1 MKISNGIME
10 YMVQVSL
17 GPIQRI
23 QTQPTTGSFGDSCS
37 RMRLSTLG
45 HSQGSTPR
53 QKMSSTITRTLTMFP
68 RNTSVRAWLIFALRA
83 CSSAPLPD
91 PLTLALMMHV
101 TFTLHAIFPLPST
114 RAASRPKDLKASSIR
129 KHQTPIC
136 PTQSPYRI
144 GHQVTCEIS

>member
-23 QTQPTTGSFGDSCS
+23 QTQPTTGSFEDSSS

-68 RNTSVRAWLIFALRA
+68 RNTSVRAWLIFV
-83 CSSAPLPD
+83 CEPAPRHPCR
-91 PLTLALMMHV
+91 
-101 TFTLHAIFPLPST
+101 T
-114 RAASRPKDLKASSIR
+114 R
-129 KHQTPIC
+129 
-136 PTQSPYRI
+136 
-144 GHQVTCEIS
+144 